1 MGNAGRESIIAE
13 LTKAYCM
20 EMETAT
26 NFLANSIVLDG
37 VRAEEI
43 KKSLAAD
50 VEEELAHA
58 RQLGERIKQLRGTV
72 PGSLALDRT
81 QTALQPPAD
90 TTDVIGVIEGVLT
103 AENAA
108 IEQYD
113 RIIRQ
118 CEGVDYVT
126 QDMAI
131 RLQADEE
138 QHRTLFEG
146 FLKEYRK
153 AT

>member
-1 MGNAGRESIIAE
+1 
-13 LTKAYCM
+13 
-20 EMETAT
+20 
-26 NFLANSIVLDG
+26 
-37 VRAEEI
+37 
-43 KKSLAAD
+43 
-50 VEEELAHA
+50 
-58 RQLGERIKQLRGTV
+58 V
-72 PGSLALDRT
+72 PGSLALHLSQET
-81 QTALQPPAD
+81 LQPPVD

-126 QDMAI
+126 QDLAI
-131 RLQADEE
+131 RLMADEE

-146 FLKEYRK
+146 FRKEYRK
-153 AT
+153 TG

>member
-1 MGNAGRESIIAE
+1 MGGTGRESIIEE
-13 LTKAYCM
+13 LTKSYCM
-20 EMETAT
+20 ELETVT
-26 NFLANSIVLDG
+26 NYLANSIVLDG

-50 VEEELAHA
+50 VDAELVHA
-58 RQLGERIKQLRGTV
+58 RQLGERIKQLGGTV
-72 PGSLALDRT
+72 PGSLALDLS
-81 QTALQPPAD
+81 QQALQPPAD
-90 TTDVIGVIEGVLT
+90 TTDVIGVIDGVLT

-108 IEQYD
+108 IKQYD

-126 QDMAI
+126 QDLAI
-131 RLQADEE
+131 RLMADEE
-138 QHRTLFEG
+138 QHRTQFEG

-153 AT
+153 AA

>member
-1 MGNAGRESIIAE
+1 MSGTGRESIIEE
-13 LTKAYCM
+13 LTKSYCM
-20 EMETAT
+20 ELETVT

-43 KKSLAAD
+43 KKSLAVD
-50 VEEELAHA
+50 VDAELLHA
-58 RQLGERIKQLRGTV
+58 RQLGERIKQIGGTV
-72 PGSLALDRT
+72 PGSLALT
-81 QTALQPPAD
+81 LSQETLQPPVD

-126 QDMAI
+126 QDLAI
-131 RLQADEE
+131 RLMADEE

-146 FLKEYRK
+146 FRKEYRK
-153 AT
+153 TG